1 MPKSLLFAIV
11 SCFEEYLG
19 AGPGKTFGECFGIEG
34 GGQGRVNMRDRRRTT
49 NKRVETGNA
58 VADEYYGASL
68 DNKPI
73 SLEAAIAK
81 IAEQKGISE
90 STARKAYKLI
100 KPNLDAGLKA
110 RGIIQSD

>member
-1 MPKSLLFAIV
+1 M
-11 SCFEEYLG
+11 
-19 AGPGKTFGECFGIEG
+19 
-34 GGQGRVNMRDRRRTT
+34 NMRDRRRTT
-49 NKRVETGNA
+49 NKRVEIGNA

-90 STARKAYKLI
+90 STARMAYKLI
-100 KPNLDAGLKA
+100 KPRLDAGLKA

>member
-1 MPKSLLFAIV
+1 
-11 SCFEEYLG
+11 
-19 AGPGKTFGECFGIEG
+19 
-34 GGQGRVNMRDRRRTT
+34 MRDRYRTT
-49 NKRVETGNA
+49 TERIEIGNA

-90 STARKAYKLI
+90 SKARMAYNSIKLG
-100 KPNLDAGLKA
+100 LDAGLKA
-110 RGIIQSD
+110 RGII